1 MARIYVILALA
12 VSSAVMM
19 VLEWR
24 GMQTTLTL
32 SFKGDVKR
40 ETRFLAQYGQL
51 VCTFFTALIIW
62 QIDRTRG
69 LQICEALWCA
79 VIGVTIVATITK
91 RLLGRAR
98 PRSEHAGKFLGPS
111 FKHANY
117 RESFP
122 SSHSASAVA
131 YSTVLAFAYPQAAV
145 TFWALGLTCAVLRY
159 LMDAHWPSDV
169 LGGIALGYLAG
180 ILAWRA
186 FFPA

>member
-1 MARIYVILALA
+1 MLPIYIVLVLTVLCAAMMLLERRGLA
-12 VSSAVMM
+12 
-19 VLEWR
+19 
-24 GMQTTLTL
+24 TTLVL

-51 VCTFFTALIIW
+51 VCTVVTSLLIW
-62 QIDRTRG
+62 QLDAERG
-69 LQICEALWCA
+69 LQICKALWAA
-79 VIGVTIVATITK
+79 VIGATVVATISK

-131 YSTVLAFAYPQAAV
+131 FAAVLAMAYPHAAV
-145 TFWALGLTCAVLRY
+145 TFWALALICAVLRY

-180 ILAWRA
+180 IIAWRV
-186 FFPA
+186 FF

>member
-1 MARIYVILALA
+1 MIATYI
-12 VSSAVMM
+12 VSGLVVCSAVMM
-19 VLEWR
+19 ILER
-24 GMQTTLTL
+24 KGLPTTLTL

-51 VCTFFTALIIW
+51 VCTIVTALLIW

-69 LQICEALWCA
+69 VRICEALGAA
-79 VIGVTIVATITK
+79 VVGTTLLATVIK

-111 FKHANY
+111 FEHANY

-122 SSHSASAVA
+122 SSHSSSAVA
-131 YSTVLAFAYPQAAV
+131 FATVLALAYPGAAV
-145 TFWALGLTCAVLRY
+145 TFWGLAIVCAVLRY

-169 LGGIALGYLAG
+169 LGGIALGYAG
-180 ILAWRA
+180 GIVAWRA
-186 FFPA
+186 FF

>member
-1 MARIYVILALA
+1 MLPICIILVLA
-12 VSSAVMM
+12 VLSAAMM
-19 VLEWR
+19 LLERR
-24 GMQTTLTL
+24 GLTTTLIL

-51 VCTFFTALIIW
+51 VCTVLTSLLVW
-62 QIDRTRG
+62 QLDPQRG
-69 LQICEALWCA
+69 LQICKALWAA
-79 VIGVTIVATITK
+79 VIGATVVATICK

-98 PRSEHAGKFLGPS
+98 PRSVHAGKFLGPS

-131 YSTVLAFAYPQAAV
+131 YGTILAMAYPHAAV
-145 TFWALGLTCAVLRY
+145 TFWTLALVCAVLRY

-169 LGGIALGYLAG
+169 LGGIAVGYLAG
-180 ILAWRA
+180 TIAWRV
-186 FFPA
+186 FF